1 MTEPKFPERIDL
13 DMDSLGYENFLSAW
27 LHKGDRGNFLVDP
40 GPAATIDHL
49 VAEMHARGAE
59 TLDWILLTHIH
70 LDHAGGVGHLVRH
83 FPEARV
89 VCHEKAVEHLIDPAR
104 LQEGSLK
111 VLGKVAEAYGEI
123 RPVPADR
130 VLSVGSVEFEDG
142 ITVIPSPGHAAHHQ
156 CFVFRD
162 ILFCGELYGVF
173 QRLANGF
180 YLRPATPPRFAA
192 DVFFASMD
200 AVRPY
205 AAKTLCFGHH
215 GAFPDGAEIAETAQ
229 RQLSLWLDVIGSR
242 PDEMDMPDVVETL
255 KKRDPVFARMDQLS
269 AKDREREQYFIG
281 NSIKGIAGY
290 LGKTVS
296 GS

>member
-13 DMDSLGYENFLSAW
+13 DMDSLGYENFMSAW
-27 LHKGDRGNFLVDP
+27 LCKGSRGNFLVDP

-70 LDHAGGVGHLVRH
+70 LDHAGGVGHLAQH
-83 FPEARV
+83 FPEAAV
-89 VCHEKAVEHLIDPAR
+89 ICHEKAVEHLIDPAR

-130 VLSVGSVEFEDG
+130 VFSVGSVDFEDG

-162 ILFCGELYGVF
+162 ILFCGELYGIF
-173 QRLANGF
+173 QKLADGF

-192 DVFFASMD
+192 DVFFASMK

-205 AAKTLCFGHH
+205 AARTLCFGHH
-215 GAFPDGAEIAETAQ
+215 GAFPDGAEIAETAE

-242 PDEMDMPDVVETL
+242 PDEMDIQDVLETL
-255 KKRDPVFARMDQLS
+255 KKRDPVFARMDRLS
-269 AKDREREQYFIG
+269 AKDRKRERYFIG

>member
-1 MTEPKFPERIDL
+1 MTEQKAPERIDL
-13 DMDSLGYENFLSAW
+13 DMESLGYGNFISAW
-27 LHKGDRGNFLVDP
+27 LYTGNRGNFLVDP

-49 VAEMHARGAE
+49 VAEMRTRGAE

-70 LDHAGGVGHLVRH
+70 LDHAGGVGHLVQH

-89 VCHEKAVEHLIDPAR
+89 LCHEKAVEHLIDPAR

-111 VLGKVAEAYGEI
+111 ILGKVAEAYGAI

-130 VLSVGSVEFEDG
+130 VLSAESVDFEEG

-173 QRLANGF
+173 QQLADGF
-180 YLRPATPPRFAA
+180 YLRPATPPRFVA

-205 AAKTLCFGHH
+205 ADRTLCFGHH
-215 GAFPDGAEIAETAQ
+215 GTYPDGLVVAETAEK
-229 RQLSLWLDVIGSR
+229 QLSLWMEVIDSQ
-242 PDEMDMPDVVETL
+242 PDGVGVQHVVTAL
-255 KKRDPVFARMDQLS
+255 KKRDPVFASMDQLS
-269 AKDREREQYFIG
+269 ARDRKREQYFIG
-281 NSIKGIAGY
+281 NSLRGIAGH
-290 LGKTVS
+290 LGKTLS
-296 GS
+296 D

>member
-1 MTEPKFPERIDL
+1 MAEHKAPERIDL
-13 DMDSLGYENFLSAW
+13 DMESLGYGNFLSAW
-27 LHKGDRGNFLVDP
+27 FYKGKRGNFLVDP

-49 VAEMHARGAE
+49 VAEIRARGAE

-70 LDHAGGVGHLVRH
+70 LDHAGGVGHLARH
-83 FPEARV
+83 FPAARV

-123 RPVPADR
+123 RPVSAGR
-130 VLSVGSVEFEDG
+130 VCSAGSVDFEEE

-173 QRLANGF
+173 QQLADGF
-180 YLRPATPPRFAA
+180 YLRPATPPRFVA
-192 DVFFASMD
+192 DVFFDSMD

-205 AAKTLCFGHH
+205 ADRTLCFGHH
-215 GAFPDGAEIAETAQ
+215 GAYPDGALVAETAEK
-229 RQLSLWLDVIGSR
+229 QLSLWMEVIDSQ
-242 PDEMDMPDVVETL
+242 PDGVEVRHVVAEL
-255 KKRDPVFARMDQLS
+255 KKKDPEFARLDQLS
-269 AKDREREQYFIG
+269 ARDRKREAYFIG
-281 NSIKGIAGY
+281 NTLKGIAGY
-290 LGKTVS
+290 LGKTLS
-296 GS
+296 G